1 LKPVEAEATAAAPAV
16 AATPAQSQAAA
27 PAAHA
32 QPARPEA
39 DYEDIE
45 ISNIRK
51 VIAKRLLFSKV
62 KKKNTFILRPPRKIY
77 I

>member
-1 LKPVEAEATAAAPAV
+1 MKPVQDESPAL
-16 AATPAQSQAAA
+16 AQAASA
-27 PAAHA
+27 PPAASSQPASA
-32 QPARPEA
+32 QAQEARPEA

-62 KKKNTFILRPPRKIY
+62 NKIKSNY
-77 I
+77 